1 MMQNLLLLLFYITSF
16 YAFIPSLISRLFGF
30 RVFRKGKNVK
40 DYALTFD
47 DGPDP
52 YYTPLLLDLLKKYD
66 AKATF
71 FVVGEHAERNPDLL
85 KRIHNEGHLI
95 GIHNYKHYTNWLMSP
110 KLVRQQIERT
120 DNIVFQITG
129 SHTEYYRPPWGITN
143 LFDFSK
149 KHHHRIIL
157 WSGMFGDWK
166 ERIGVD
172 RLTERMK
179 KKLRGGEVMV
189 LHDCGTTPGA
199 DKHAPQIM
207 LLALEKVL
215 EMAKQEGLKSIR
227 IDEMIDLHN
236 ASKNANS
243 VRTLQYGKEGLTTMR
258 TGMKKVVV
266 KLWLG
271 WEKVFHLVTHLKT
284 ITPENPFLHYR
295 IRPYQGKR
303 VAMTDGEFLE
313 KGDSIVELH
322 FDNKKLYQLGTTSRS
337 SVHLAIRMIRAME
350 KQLPDLAHLIAKD
363 PDAAGV
369 KALYGVTMIN
379 RGPEQF
385 GFLVKDLPK
394 GWFAAS
400 SSIYLKILMSVI
412 HPQGQKRLKEGS
424 QQMVPKMI
432 IMPMDVL
439 YERFGSVHKPERT
452 APREVKDERYEEE
465 ESGILAGNSDL
476 SRTPPV
482 A

>member
-1 MMQNLLLLLFYITSF
+1 MMQNLLLFLFYITSF

-30 RVFRKGKNVK
+30 RVFRKGKNIK

-52 YYTPLLLDLLKKYD
+52 YYTPLLLDLLKRYD

-85 KRIHNEGHLI
+85 KRIHDEGHLI

-120 DNIVFQITG
+120 DTIVYQITG
-129 SHTEYYRPPWGITN
+129 SHTHYYRPPWGITN

-207 LLALEKVL
+207 LLALERVL
-215 EMAKQEGLKSIR
+215 EKAQHEGLKSIR
-227 IDEMIDLHN
+227 IDEMIALHN
-236 ASKNANS
+236 ASKKAKS
-243 VRTLQYGKEGLTTMR
+243 VQFGKDMLKNMR
-258 TGMKKVVV
+258 IGMKKVVV

-284 ITPENPFLHYR
+284 ITPQNPFLHYR
-295 IRPYQGKR
+295 IRPYQGER
-303 VAMTDGEFLE
+303 VLMTDGKFLE
-313 KGDSIVELH
+313 KGDSIIELH
-322 FDNKKLYQLGTTSRS
+322 FDNHKLYQLGTTSRS

-350 KQLPDLAHLIAKD
+350 KQLPDLARIAAKD
-363 PDAAGV
+363 PDASEV

-385 GFLVKDLPK
+385 GFFVKDLPK

-412 HPQGQKRLKEGS
+412 HPQGQKRLKEGN
-424 QQMVPKMI
+424 QKMVPKMI

-439 YERFGSVHKPERT
+439 YERFGNVHKPERST
-452 APREVKDERYEEE
+452 ARDVKEETYEEE
-465 ESGILAGNSDL
+465 ESAILTGTSDL

>member
-1 MMQNLLLLLFYITSF
+1 MQNLLLLLFYITSF

-30 RVFRKGKNVK
+30 RVFRKGKNIK

-52 YYTPLLLDLLKKYD
+52 YYTPLLLDLLKRYGV
-66 AKATF
+66 KATF
-71 FVVGEHAERNPDLL
+71 FVVGEHAERNQDLL
-85 KRIHNEGHLI
+85 KRIHEEGHLI

-120 DNIVFQITG
+120 DTIVYQITG
-129 SHTEYYRPPWGITN
+129 SHTQFYRPPWGITN

-149 KHHHRIIL
+149 KHHHRIVL

-166 ERIGVD
+166 ERIGEE
-172 RLTERMK
+172 RLAERMR
-179 KKLRGGEVMV
+179 KKLRGGEVLV

-199 DKHAPQIM
+199 DKHAPRIM
-207 LLALEKVL
+207 LLALERIL
-215 EMAKQEGLKSIR
+215 EEAKHKGLQSIR
-227 IDEMIDLHN
+227 IDEMIALHN
-236 ASKNANS
+236 AAKKDG
-243 VRTLQYGKEGLTTMR
+243 VIRFGKDMLINMKA
-258 TGMKKVVV
+258 GMKKVVV
-266 KLWLG
+266 TLWLG
-271 WEKVFHLVTHLKT
+271 WEKVFHMITHLKT
-284 ITPENPFLHYR
+284 ITPQDPFLHYR
-295 IRPYQGKR
+295 IRPYQGNR
-303 VAMTDGEFLE
+303 VPMADGAFLE
-313 KGDSIVELH
+313 KGDSIIELH
-322 FDNKKLYQLGTTSRS
+322 FDNKKLYQLGTSSRT
-337 SVHLAIRMIRAME
+337 SVHLAIRMIRTME
-350 KQLPDLAHLIAKD
+350 KQLPDLARIAAVD
-363 PDAAGV
+363 PDAAQV

-400 SSIYLKILMSVI
+400 SSVYLKILLSVI
-412 HPQGQKRLKEGS
+412 HPQGQQRLKEGS

-439 YERFGSVHKPERT
+439 YERFGSKNSPE
-452 APREVKDERYEEE
+452 PSSQKDVMEETYEED
-465 ESGILAGNSDL
+465 ESSILTGSTDL

>member
-71 FVVGEHAERNPDLL
+71 FVVGEHAERNPDLV
-85 KRIHNEGHLI
+85 RRMHNEGHLI

-120 DNIVFQITG
+120 DAIVFQITG

-179 KKLRGGEVMV
+179 KRLRGGEVMV

-207 LLALEKVL
+207 LHALEKVL

-243 VRTLQYGKEGLTTMR
+243 VRKLQYRKDGFATVR

-322 FDNKKLYQLGTTSRS
+322 FDNKKLYQLGTTSRT
-337 SVHLAIRMIRAME
+337 SVHLAIRMIRTME

-363 PDAAGV
+363 PDAAEV

-400 SSIYLKILMSVI
+400 SAVYLRILMSVI
-412 HPQGQKRLKEGS
+412 HPQGQKRLKEGN
-424 QQMVPKMI
+424 QQMIPKMI

-439 YERFGSVHKPERT
+439 YERFGSIHKPERT
-452 APREVKDERYEEE
+452 APREVTEERYEEE
-465 ESGILAGNSDL
+465 ESGIRAGNSDL

>member
-16 YAFIPSLISRLFGF
+16 YAFIPSLVSRLFGF

-40 DYALTFD
+40 DFALTFD
-47 DGPDP
+47 DGPDS

-71 FVVGEHAERNPDLL
+71 FVVGEHAEHNPELL
-85 KRIHNEGHLI
+85 KRMYDEGHLI
-95 GIHNYKHYTNWLMSP
+95 GIHNYKHYTNWLMLP

-120 DNIVFQITG
+120 DNIVYQITG
-129 SHTEYYRPPWGITN
+129 SHTQYYRPPWGITN

-172 RLTERMK
+172 RLEARMK

-199 DKHAPQIM
+199 DEHAPGVM
-207 LLALEKVL
+207 LLALERIL
-215 EMAKQEGLKSIR
+215 AEAKRRGIQSIR
-227 IDEMIDLHN
+227 IDEMIALHN
-236 ASKNANS
+236 AAKAEEAVQS
-243 VRTLQYGKEGLTTMR
+243 GKDM
-258 TGMKKVVV
+258 MNQMNKIFKKMVV

-271 WEKVFHLVTHLKT
+271 WETCFHVITQLKT
-284 ITPENPFLHYR
+284 ITPQNPFLHYR
-295 IRPYQGKR
+295 IRPYKGKR
-303 VAMTDGEFLE
+303 IDLTDGKFLE
-313 KGDSIVELH
+313 KGDPIIELH
-322 FDNKKLYQLGTTSRS
+322 LDNKKLYQLGINSRS
-337 SVHLAIRMIRAME
+337 AVHLAIRMIREVEKELPHLARIAAM
-350 KQLPDLAHLIAKD
+350 D
-363 PDAAGV
+363 PDFSKA
-369 KALYGVTMIN
+369 KALYGVSMIN

-385 GFLVKDLPK
+385 GFQVKELPK
-394 GWFAAS
+394 GWFAS
-400 SSIYLKILMSVI
+400 SSSFYLKILMSVI

-424 QQMVPKMI
+424 HQMVPKMI
-432 IMPMDVL
+432 IMPMDEL
-439 YERFGSVHKPERT
+439 YDRFGSKPQPEQTKQRDT
-452 APREVKDERYEEE
+452 REETYEEE
-465 ESGILAGNSDL
+465 EDSILTGNTDL